1 MCFHEGAA
9 VNLFCVPSG
18 HTGVQPMY
26 PAKAVIDDGVA
37 PMEARFNVEM
47 THAATGMR
55 AEGASALLN
64 RWWKCMRTESG
75 RLPRAGGTR
84 SVTAS
89 GRASPQRRMC
99 DCMQSSKRIWR
110 KWVFLFDSE

>member
-18 HTGVQPMY
+18 HTGVQPVH

-37 PMEARFNVEM
+37 PMEGRFNVEM

-55 AEGASALLN
+55 AEGASALVN
-64 RWWKCMRTESG
+64 RLLDMYEDRVGEAPQGRRYQECYGLRTGKPTEAYV
-75 RLPRAGGTR
+75 RLYAELKEDLAQMGVSFR
-84 SVTAS
+84 
-89 GRASPQRRMC
+89 
-99 DCMQSSKRIWR
+99 
-110 KWVFLFDSE
+110 F